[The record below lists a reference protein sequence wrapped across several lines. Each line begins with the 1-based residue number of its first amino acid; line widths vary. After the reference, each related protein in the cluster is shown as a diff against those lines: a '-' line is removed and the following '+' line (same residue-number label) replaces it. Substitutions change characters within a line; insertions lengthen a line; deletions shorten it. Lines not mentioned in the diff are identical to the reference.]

1 MAECSRHTYGLT
13 AATTM
18 SSVTVGKND
27 YCPSPTVL
35 LDPSKFCTDDCVA
48 RKKVA
53 SRQGFAGIGCQ
64 GSGWGGGGGGG
75 RRGRKQF
82 EKVFGVPDRVTAAR
96 RSRDKTHPRKPK
108 GMKQGLL
115 RY

>member
-75 RRGRKQF
+75 GGGNSSKRFSAYLIVLPLREDQEIRHTP
-82 EKVFGVPDRVTAAR
+82 E
-96 RSRDKTHPRKPK
+96 SPK
-108 GMKQGLL
+108 E
-115 RY
+115 

>member
-18 SSVTVGKND
+18 SSVTVGKYD

-35 LDPSKFCTDDCVA
+35 LDPSKLCTDDCVA

-64 GSGWGGGGGGG
+64 GSGWGRGGGGGNSSK
-75 RRGRKQF
+75 RFSAYLIVLPLREDQEIRQTP
-82 EKVFGVPDRVTAAR
+82 E
-96 RSRDKTHPRKPK
+96 SPK
-108 GMKQGLL
+108 E
-115 RY
+115 